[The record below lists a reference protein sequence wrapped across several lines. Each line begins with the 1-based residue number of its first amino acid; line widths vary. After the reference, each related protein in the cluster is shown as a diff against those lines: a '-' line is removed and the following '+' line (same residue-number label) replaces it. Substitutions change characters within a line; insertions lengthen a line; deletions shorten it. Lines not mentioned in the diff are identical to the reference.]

1 MSTESAVQNSFERL
15 IHRNINT
22 NDVDNN
28 KAVSFSSSSLW
39 ANTWSTESVIFNYQI
54 EAKKLEERNSF
65 FF

>member
-15 IHRNINT
+15 IHPNNNT